1 MRVLLATGLT
11 ELEKQ
16 LEIELNN
23 TKRCYHRTAVI
34 SVAENYKPDVV
45 VLSARLMGDE
55 DIINDVVKPL
65 RDKGIRVIFL
75 PGNISMNDCR
85 EAMKRLIPLGVY
97 CYVYD
102 PVLPAK
108 VIYKIEKPGNLGAL
122 PEELVMA
129 SLSTEEAQKLGA
141 RVVADLGEPKEEK
154 KEGLLGKFKG
164 IKGMLNRGK
173 TPAEPP
179 KPQPIQPQRAGGI
192 FDLPPPE
199 ALFRIGTQKA
209 ESVSVEQPPPKVLMP
224 PEITSEHKF
233 IRFDNFVSVQQLINF
248 EGLDIEN
255 SSGIIIP
262 SDTPDLL
269 AVIQN
274 LRRITKF
281 ASLPIVVL
289 GKCAKDKC
297 YLSGADEC
305 VAVLDQSTILRILAR
320 AKRLKEL
327 WEKAN
332 RDDLTMAYKRSFIQ
346 EYIEEQIR
354 HFNETGVVFSVAL
367 IDLDKF
373 KVINDTYGHETG
385 DILLREFSAFV
396 SKSLRQIDLVARW
409 GGDEF
414 LIVFPRTG
422 PREAAGIMERLSATW
437 SDTPV
442 TASNGEKIRSSFST
456 GVAAYSPG
464 KNVVVEADRVLYEAK
479 VAGRNTI
486 ESNVKMELPK
496 KDHITT
502 DALSSTV
509 ITFASPWTPNVD
521 TSVLVMQ
528 EAKSHAAKG
537 SSVAIIDADFKKAEL
552 GARLGVKFEEAWKYD
567 WRREPVPLR
576 IEKNVFAFILDP
588 LNTTRDYQE
597 PLGKTI
603 EHIKGLGIDR
613 ILIDTGDNPEFYFPG
628 YRVLVVDEDELT
640 EVVWK
645 AWESRRPYS
654 SGGILIKG
662 SSKLAER
669 FGLTY
674 LGYFGDE
681 LSLSEKPLNKTI
693 VGKMIHRITALTD
706 VVGAPKKA
714 YKRLSTDTKEG

>member
-16 LEIELNN
+16 LEIELKS

-45 VLSARLMGDE
+45 VLSARLMGEE
-55 DIINDVVKPL
+55 DIVNDVVKPL

-85 EAMKRLIPLGVY
+85 EVMKRLIPLGVY

-108 VIYKIEKPGNLGAL
+108 IIYKIEKPGALGDI

-129 SLSTEEAQKLGA
+129 SLSTEEAQMVGA
-141 RVVADLGEPKEEK
+141 RVVADLAKEEK
-154 KEGLLGKFKG
+154 KEGLLDKFKG
-164 IKGMLNRGK
+164 LKGVLSRGK
-173 TPAEPP
+173 PRVLVEPP
-179 KPQPIQPQRAGGI
+179 KPQPIQPQRAGGV

-199 ALFRIGTQKA
+199 ALFRIGTQNA
-209 ESVSVEQPPPKVLMP
+209 ESVPVEQSKALMP
-224 PEITSEHKF
+224 LEPTPEHKF

-269 AVIQN
+269 AVIHN
-274 LRRITKF
+274 LRRSIKL
-281 ASLPIVVL
+281 ASLPLVVS
-289 GKCAKDKC
+289 GRCAEDKC

-305 VAVLDQSTILRILAR
+305 VAVLDQSTIPRILAR

-332 RDDLTMAYKRSFIQ
+332 RDDLTKVYKRNFIE

-385 DILLREFSAFV
+385 DILLKEFSAFLA
-396 SKSLRQIDLVARW
+396 KSLRQLDLVARW

-422 PREAAGIMERLSATW
+422 PREAAGIMERLRATW
-437 SDTPV
+437 SNTPI
-442 TASNGEKIRSSFST
+442 TASNGEKIHGSFST

-479 VAGRNTI
+479 AAGRNTI

-552 GARLGVKFEEAWKYD
+552 GARLGISFEEAWKYD

-588 LNTTRDYQE
+588 LGTTRDYKE

-603 EHIKGLGIDR
+603 EHVESMGIDR

-640 EVVWK
+640 EAVWK

-674 LGYFGDE
+674 LGYFGE
-681 LSLSEKPLNKTI
+681 EFTT
-693 VGKMIHRITALTD
+693 V
-706 VVGAPKKA
+706 KKA
-714 YKRLSTDTKEG
+714 GTRRELLVKFISRGIKN